1 MRSVSDPLEDCL
13 VNKYIQSAT
22 QFFCEYPLF
31 SNLKTVDVW
40 GVMPADLIY
49 FSVEQQKVV
58 FIENKVGSKFTSRS
72 TQLARQAQYL
82 SSTSFKEKV
91 LIVLSPED
99 YFDKRWYIKELD
111 KVQAENRDIKA
122 YTLYWEDVF
131 SAIRILQD

>member
-1 MRSVSDPLEDCL
+1 
-13 VNKYIQSAT
+13 
-22 QFFCEYPLF
+22 
-31 SNLKTVDVW
+31 
-40 GVMPADLIY
+40 MPADLIY